1 MRGGDTAD
9 EAAAKKAA
17 EAEAKALEDKKAAA
31 KKAKATLGVV
41 NDDPVKKMV
50 AAKVLY
56 DKNLRAATDL
66 LAFIETDDSWIWA
79 RGPLSSPLITAI
91 DAIQKIRNSSALWKG
106 WTMETD
112 FPKWIKKNHYDANLQ
127 ALVTTELPQF
137 QKLLDK
143 IIGCVGS
150 LKRMHS
156 SSTQMGSPVK
166 E

>member
-1 MRGGDTAD
+1 M
-9 EAAAKKAA
+9 AK
-17 EAEAKALEDKKAAA
+17 EAE
-31 KKAKATLGVV
+31 
-41 NDDPVKKMV
+41 DPVKKVV

-79 RGPLSSPLITAI
+79 RGPLSTPLITAI

-150 LKRMHS
+150 LKRIHS

>member
-1 MRGGDTAD
+1 
-9 EAAAKKAA
+9 
-17 EAEAKALEDKKAAA
+17 
-31 KKAKATLGVV
+31 
-41 NDDPVKKMV
+41 MV

-137 QKLLDK
+137 QKLPDK

-150 LKRMHS
+150 SKRMHS

-166 E
+166 EWIRLRFKVGMPFAILWSVGGGMACLLRSVGGGTAAAILVQSWH

>member
-1 MRGGDTAD
+1 
-9 EAAAKKAA
+9 
-17 EAEAKALEDKKAAA
+17 
-31 KKAKATLGVV
+31 
-41 NDDPVKKMV
+41 
-50 AAKVLY
+50 
-56 DKNLRAATDL
+56 
-66 LAFIETDDSWIWA
+66 
-79 RGPLSSPLITAI
+79 
-91 DAIQKIRNSSALWKG
+91 
-106 WTMETD
+106 METYL
-112 FPKWIKKNHYDANLQ
+112 PKWIKENHYDANLQ